1 MVSQEEEEFWAQF
14 ALLADLNE
22 NVQDLVTQVG
32 QQQEGLLDFIDEKLL
47 QLLPKDLVGNVDPST
62 LFGMLNTILLSVL
75 YSPLKV
81 P

>member
-1 MVSQEEEEFWAQF
+1 MVSQEEEFWAQF

-75 YSPLKV
+75 YSPKV

>member
-1 MVSQEEEEFWAQF
+1 MVSQEEEFWAQF

>member
-75 YSPLKV
+75 YSPKV